1 MINSLSHISLSSKDL
16 KKVKRFYVDLLKLK
30 IVHEFKNKKGGL
42 YGYFLYANNSTFL
55 EFFKSKKISNEKGK
69 IKTYMFSN

>member
-16 KKVKRFYVDLLKLK
+16 KKLKDFYVDLLKLK

-55 EFFKSKKISNEKGK
+55 RILSNLKKFLMKK
-69 IKTYMFSN
+69 R